1 MSDYTPATLTV
12 YGVAGKEAQIAVLLR
27 DEDFGLDYGSSSA
40 AAEDVIDGVTF
51 VSDQAS
57 TNVIYN
63 LGDAF
68 ENLGLSYSICQDA
81 RYEFNGVIRMH
92 TPELGTFTGTAT
104 QDGSV
109 AVEGYVL
116 VDKVLSLLEEG
127 VEAVPGYEGYEEVTF
142 FNAETVLE
150 ATEVLERL
158 TGVKWTRA
166 LAELAA
172 QA

>member
-1 MSDYTPATLTV
+1 MGDYAPATLTG
-12 YGVAGKEAQIAVLLR
+12 YGVVGKEAQIADLLTE
-27 DEDFGLDYGSSSA
+27 EDFGVEWGVSSVHPDEVVNGQSFYCEGASLDICERIGGKLEAMGVPYAISQ
-40 AAEDVIDGVTF
+40 DGV
-51 VSDQAS
+51 
-57 TNVIYN
+57 
-63 LGDAF
+63 
-68 ENLGLSYSICQDA
+68 
-81 RYEFNGVIRMH
+81 YEYDGVVRMW
-92 TPELGTFTGTAT
+92 TPELGVFTGTAT

-166 LAELAA
+166 LAKLAT